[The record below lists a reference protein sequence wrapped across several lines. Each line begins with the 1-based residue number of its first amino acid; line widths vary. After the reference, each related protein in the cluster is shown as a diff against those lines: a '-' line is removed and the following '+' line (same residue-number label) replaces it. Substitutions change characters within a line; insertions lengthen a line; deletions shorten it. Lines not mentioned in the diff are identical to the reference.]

1 MSSQIVFMDKNKVDV
16 ENTNATITATQGSSF
31 IQFVRNRSNRSAWV
45 TNGSVDADNTEI
57 EIDFGDSR
65 TLDIIILVTHNFK
78 AYTMKYW
85 NGAIYV
91 DFSTAVNVTGN
102 LAESTSHEFT
112 LIATQKIKIIIT
124 ETTTG
129 DEEKFLYQ
137 LIASSK
143 IGRLNGWPKIGN
155 PTFDK
160 QKKRNKMLSGKENII
175 ENLGGFSVNL
185 SLDVYSNEADLDVF
199 EELYDSPEGF
209 LVWLCGGD
217 EAQFSNV
224 RMGYR
229 MRDVFLMRTAS
240 NYRPE
245 FYKGSYQSG
254 IIVDVPLVEVI
265 T

>member
-1 MSSQIVFMDKNKVDV
+1 MSSQIVFMDKNKIDV
-16 ENTNATITATQGSSF
+16 ENTNATITASQGNAFSL
-31 IQFVRNRSNRSAWV
+31 FVRNRSNRSAWV
-45 TNGSVDADNTEI
+45 TSGSVDADNTNI

-65 TLDIIILVTHNFK
+65 TLDILILVTHNFK
-78 AYTMKYW
+78 NYTIQYW
-85 NGAIYV
+85 NGSIYV
-91 DFSTAVNVTGN
+91 DFPTPINVSDN
-102 LAESTSHEFT
+102 LLESTSHEF
-112 LIATQKIKIIIT
+112 AQVVTQKIKIIIT
-124 ETTTG
+124 ATTEA
-129 DEEKFLYQ
+129 DEDKFLYQ
-137 LIASSK
+137 LIATSK
-143 IGRLNGWPKIGN
+143 IGRLTGWPKIDN

-160 QKKRNKMLSGKENII
+160 QKKRNKMLSGKENIV

-199 EELYDSPEGF
+199 EALYDSPEGF

-229 MRDVFLMRTAS
+229 MRDVFLMRTSA

-245 FYKGSYQSG
+245 FYKGSYKSG